1 MQQEMYN
8 MFVVYGVRAYKQ
20 NENYNR
26 PSVFI
31 SQERRNI
38 KITSKNLH
46 SISMKP
52 KYAFPYGYL
61 SESLYCSMSSVHEQL
76 FPVICPRAALS
87 QLFGCKT
94 VPTESMVSSRSP
106 EAAFSRDLPTP
117 TRTPPTASSAP
128 LVY

>member
-1 MQQEMYN
+1 
-8 MFVVYGVRAYKQ
+8 
-20 NENYNR
+20 
-26 PSVFI
+26 
-31 SQERRNI
+31 
-38 KITSKNLH
+38 
-46 SISMKP
+46 MKP

-61 SESLYCSMSSVHEQL
+61 SESLYYSMSSVHEQL
-76 FPVICPRAALS
+76 FPVICPRAAPS